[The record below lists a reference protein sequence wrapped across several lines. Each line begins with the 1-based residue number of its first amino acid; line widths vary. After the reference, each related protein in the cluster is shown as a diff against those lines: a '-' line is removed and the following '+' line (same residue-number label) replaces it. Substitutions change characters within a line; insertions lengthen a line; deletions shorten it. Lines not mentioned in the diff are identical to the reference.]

1 MATTSGQW
9 QAFVCARQCGV
20 VDSENSSSRSCKS
33 GWELGREFEITE
45 EPKIKKKKKKTAT
58 VVRAARRRRIGKRLK
73 PARQTK
79 LITVPSQVQN
89 FVISQ
94 IIECCDTVS
103 CKASGKLCT
112 HDTTSLQTPIGIC

>member
-20 VDSENSSSRSCKS
+20 VDSEKSLIRSCKS

-45 EPKIKKKKKKTAT
+45 EPKIKIKKKKKKKKKTAT

-89 FVISQ
+89 FVIS
-94 IIECCDTVS
+94 TVS
-103 CKASGKLCT
+103 CKASGKLCI